1 MKKLVKCLL
10 AMFLFAVPCL
20 TLFSACST
28 NMDIGLIRCD
38 LNGGSFTEEYKQENN
53 ITSDNAL
60 KAANLDYYEGFSDG
74 LPCEKDLVAP
84 TNKVF
89 AGWYVDKDCTPGCY
103 LTSEIWGNFSAGIK
117 NKTGS
122 NVIYARWIDAGTKD
136 IIYQVVNVEVA
147 FKQDFITDNTTNGN
161 MTNTTVVRFNVSEEN
176 FGDKKSS
183 LPTEENV
190 VYDST
195 NYEFNGWKVENNGH
209 YYDFVTP
216 SNGHIKNA
224 THKNGSYINYN
235 FDTENFTNF
244 FAEGNEGIAYVL
256 LRPKALT
263 LKPWNEITIA
273 LGNVAG
279 YDYEIWNEKL
289 KTAQEAGDGL
299 FGYTLDPK
307 DSKNIDEKLYFAN
320 LKLEIRYD
328 MDFEDVKEL
337 IPDIKM
343 FDSSLEFD
351 GWSFKIGENTFDFD
365 KTNWND
371 NAKKDPR
378 PTDEYRKITLELKTK
393 AVTDTNG

>member
-74 LPCEKDLVAP
+74 LPCEKDLIAP

-103 LTSEIWGNFSAGIK
+103 LTSEIWGSFSAGIK

-136 IIYQVVNVEVA
+136 IIYQVVNDEVA
-147 FKQDFITDNTTNGN
+147 FKQDFITENTTGGN
-161 MTNTTVVRFNVSEEN
+161 MTNTTVVRFNVSEEK
-176 FGDKKSS
+176 FDDKKSS

-195 NYEFNGWKVENNGH
+195 NYEFNGWKVE
-209 YYDFVTP
+209 
-216 SNGHIKNA
+216 
-224 THKNGSYINYN
+224 
-235 FDTENFTNF
+235 
-244 FAEGNEGIAYVL
+244 
-256 LRPKALT
+256 
-263 LKPWNEITIA
+263 
-273 LGNVAG
+273 
-279 YDYEIWNEKL
+279 
-289 KTAQEAGDGL
+289 
-299 FGYTLDPK
+299 
-307 DSKNIDEKLYFAN
+307 
-320 LKLEIRYD
+320 
-328 MDFEDVKEL
+328 
-337 IPDIKM
+337 
-343 FDSSLEFD
+343 
-351 GWSFKIGENTFDFD
+351 IGR
-365 KTNWND
+365 
-371 NAKKDPR
+371 AH
-378 PTDEYRKITLELKTK
+378 
-393 AVTDTNG
+393 V